1 MFFLWMICEVTIDPR
16 HATESPLIARRS
28 QMRPQCE
35 KADKFKTI
43 GNNKCNIFLIIGNN
57 KCNIFLIMKCID
69 CKIVF
74 KVYNLEC

>member
-1 MFFLWMICEVTIDPR
+1 MFFLWMIFEVTIDPR
-16 HATESPLIARRS
+16 HATEYSLIARRS

-43 GNNKCNIFLIIGNN
+43 VNNKW
-57 KCNIFLIMKCID
+57 NIFLIMKCID

-74 KVYNLEC
+74 KVYNLER